1 MNGTVHIRFKKR
13 AVALAVASCLS
24 ISPWIA
30 EAAGLG
36 KLTVLSGIGQ
46 PLRAE
51 LDIGATR
58 EELGGMSARLAP
70 QDVFKQAGV
79 DFASVLLDLRFAVE
93 KRPGGQ
99 SIVKVSSVK
108 PINEPFLDFLVELN
122 WPAGRL
128 VREYTFLLD
137 PPEMRA
143 AQSSRSV
150 ADARIVETVR
160 GGGSAGESRPAPL
173 RTAPRNAPE
182 SKVASEPGRRMES
195 PGVHVVKSGETLRQI
210 AAENKYDG
218 VSLEQMLIGL
228 FQSNPDA
235 FVAENVNRL
244 KAGAIL
250 NVPEQSAVE
259 SVSPAEARKIYVA
272 HARDWNAY
280 RQKLAASTAKTP
292 AADGVA
298 TQTSTGKITAKV
310 DEKIAPEEQS
320 KDQVKVARTD
330 PAAKGAAAGKAAE
343 AADQVAKD
351 KALKDAQDRLQA
363 LEKNVNELQKLLELK
378 NQKLA
383 ELQQPPVI
391 KEEPKVAEV
400 TKPVEPAKSAETAK
414 APEPK
419 PAEVASPVESPKV
432 PDAAKPV
439 EPPKPAE
446 EAKPVVPPTVASIEQ
461 VPDEPGFV
469 DSLLEDPLP
478 LVGGGGV
485 LALLAGYFLYSR
497 RRTRSSSVE
506 TTALPMPSSLGPN
519 SVFRMTGGQSIDT
532 GNTPPQTG
540 EFSQTGPGTI
550 DTDEVDPV
558 AEADVYMAYGRDT
571 QAEEI
576 LLEALQKDPQRT
588 AIHAKLLE
596 IYANRHSVKQFETLA
611 GELYAQTAGVGPDW
625 AKVAV
630 LGLEL
635 DPNNPLY
642 SASQAQVAPEVV
654 EVSSLESAD
663 TPVDLQ
669 AEVPVEVAESLATFP
684 EPELE
689 VAPEAEDA
697 PVALDLTDGFEQ
709 DTLVLPK
716 EPVVEVVDDAAGET
730 LEFGSDAM
738 TLDFDLGEETV
749 APEIVSQ
756 SAAEDEPYTDTVV
769 SVNDTDALDFDLG
782 GEPAPV
788 VEASVVPEVA
798 TNEEDAGKA
807 DTANEDLDLSLP
819 GDALVEEPAAP
830 APDFSPDGTLVMPS
844 AVAEMAEDID
854 VGLGTWVGGEEVP
867 DELHAESLP
876 EEVPPVAVFGN
887 DEDKALTQTVV
898 NHLSGTDTLI
908 DSNILNFGDD
918 EHNDKLDQTVV
929 NSAVVD
935 SDSLEFDVKLTDSMF
950 LGQPMGAQ
958 EFDIG
963 SINLDLSTPPEA
975 APDALAEVG
984 IAPAEATPLDAP
996 SAEASVAEEA
1006 PGHNEHWEEVN
1017 TKLDLAKAYEEMGDL
1032 EGARELLQEVVGEG
1046 SVDLVEQA
1054 RTILGR
1060 IGG

>member
-1 MNGTVHIRFKKR
+1 LV
-13 AVALAVASCLS
+13 
-24 ISPWIA
+24 A

-51 LDIGATR
+51 LDIGATK
-58 EELGGMSARLAP
+58 EELGGMTARLAS

-79 DFASVLLDLRFAVE
+79 DFATVLLDLRFTVE
-93 KRPGGQ
+93 KRPNGQ
-99 SIVKVSSVK
+99 SVVKVSSVK

-137 PPEMRA
+137 PPEMTA
-143 AQSSRSV
+143 AQSARPV
-150 ADARIVETVR
+150 AEARIVETVR
-160 GGGSAGESRPAPL
+160 GGGYAGESKPAPVKAAPVPRPAP
-173 RTAPRNAPE
+173 AP
-182 SKVASEPGRRMES
+182 KVAAEPKPKAES
-195 PGVHVVKSGETLRQI
+195 AGSHVVKQGETLRKI

-218 VSLEQMLIGL
+218 VSLEQMLVGL

-244 KAGAIL
+244 KSGAIL
-250 NVPEQSAVE
+250 NIPEQSVVE

-272 HARDWNAY
+272 HARDWNDY
-280 RQKLAASTAKTP
+280 RQKLAASTAKMP
-292 AADGVA
+292 AADAAA
-298 TQTSTGKITAKV
+298 TQTSSGKITAKV
-310 DEKIAPEEQS
+310 EEKAAPAEQS

-343 AADQVAKD
+343 TADQVAKD
-351 KALKDAQDRLQA
+351 KALKDAQDRALA
-363 LEKNVNELQKLLELK
+363 LEKNVNELQKLLEMK

-383 ELQQPPVI
+383 ELQQPPAK
-391 KEEPKVAEV
+391 KEEPKVVEAV
-400 TKPVEPAKSAETAK
+400 KPVEPPKPVEAPKP
-414 APEPK
+414 PEPK
-419 PAEVASPVESPKV
+419 VVEAAKPVEPPTPVEVAKPVE
-432 PDAAKPV
+432 AAKPV

-446 EAKPVVPPTVASIEQ
+446 APKPPVPKVEAPAPEQ
-461 VPDEPGFV
+461 VEESSFV

-497 RRTRSSSVE
+497 RRTRSASVE

-625 AKVAV
+625 AKVAL
-630 LGLEL
+630 LGQGL

-642 SASQAQVAPEVV
+642 TASHAQVAPETVEEQVV
-654 EVSSLESAD
+654 PAD
-663 TPVDLQ
+663 DVAVD
-669 AEVPVEVAESLATFP
+669 VPVEIAESLGAFP
-684 EPELE
+684 EPEPE
-689 VAPEAEDA
+689 VVSEAELT
-697 PVALDLTDGFEQ
+697 PVALDLSDEFEQ
-709 DTLVLPK
+709 DTMVLPK
-716 EPVVEVVDDAAGET
+716 EPVAQADEPVAAET
-730 LEFGSDAM
+730 LDLGQDAM

-749 APEIVSQ
+749 APEIASQ
-756 SAAEDEPYTDTVV
+756 MAADADAEVEVYTDTVV

-782 GEPAPV
+782 SEAPPV
-788 VEASVVPEVA
+788 VEAAGVPDVA
-798 TNEEDAGKA
+798 ESDEQGSEGLDF
-807 DTANEDLDLSLP
+807 DLNIP
-819 GDALVEEPAAP
+819 GQDLVEEPAAP

-844 AVAEMAEDID
+844 ATVEMAEEID
-854 VGLGTWVGGEEVP
+854 VGLGTWVGGEELP
-867 DELHAESLP
+867 EELRPEAAL
-876 EEVPPVAVFGN
+876 EEVPPAVSFAA

-898 NHLSGTDTLI
+898 NHLAGSDTLI
-908 DSNILNFGDD
+908 DSNVLNFGGD
-918 EHNDKLDQTVV
+918 EHNDNLSQTVV
-929 NSAVVD
+929 NTNVVD
-935 SDSLEFDVKLTDSMF
+935 TDSLEFDVKLTDSMF

-963 SINLDLSTPPEA
+963 SINLDLSAPPEA
-975 APDALAEVG
+975 APN
-984 IAPAEATPLDAP
+984 APAEAEFAPAEAPVQDVPAVESAISDAP
-996 SAEASVAEEA
+996 V
-1006 PGHNEHWEEVN
+1006 HNEQWEEVN

-1032 EGARELLQEVVGEG
+1032 EGARELLQEVIGEG
-1046 SVDLVEQA
+1046 SIDLVEQA
-1054 RTILGR
+1054 RTVLAR